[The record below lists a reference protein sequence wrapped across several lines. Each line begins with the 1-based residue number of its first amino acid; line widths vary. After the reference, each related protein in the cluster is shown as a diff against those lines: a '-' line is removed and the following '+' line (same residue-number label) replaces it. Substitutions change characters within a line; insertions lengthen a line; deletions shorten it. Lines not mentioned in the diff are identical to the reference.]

1 MGPSKH
7 GTRPGSKPATQESSW
22 SASLGSPA
30 TAMPSSR
37 KKNYVRAGRMRTVRP
52 RSDYRRVSSVGN
64 QTGAEIWLGGWAI
77 PDQSSPPIPP
87 TLCTGKKHWVLMGVH
102 AATHKVELRHACLPV
117 LCVYASSSSSVEALQ
132 LVKDWIVSSGG
143 AGRAHGRRS
152 CCWSSAARLVQEVL
166 CDAC

>member
-1 MGPSKH
+1 MTCFH
-7 GTRPGSKPATQESSW
+7 HHGSKQARDATWIEARNPGVQLVCISGQPGNGHAIKSE
-22 SASLGSPA
+22 
-30 TAMPSSR
+30 
-37 KKNYVRAGRMRTVRP
+37 KKLCAGRSHAHGATPLRLSTRVVR
-52 RSDYRRVSSVGN
+52 
-64 QTGAEIWLGGWAI
+64 
-77 PDQSSPPIPP
+77 
-87 TLCTGKKHWVLMGVH
+87 GKKHWVVMGVH